1 MRAGVL
7 DRLGL
12 GYDTLRTDNPR
23 LVFCSLSGL
32 GLDGP
37 YPTLGSPGPS
47 FDAFAALSSLNP
59 YALDPSQPEGRHPT
73 RIPALSLYSHLG
85 VLSSRVPRPP
95 TRSGAHLRGTRPAH

>member
-37 YPTLGSPGPS
+37 YHTLGSHGPS
-47 FDAFAALSSLNP
+47 FDAFGALSSLNP
-59 YALDPSQPEGRHPT
+59 YAPAPEPREGRNP
-73 RIPALSLYSHLG
+73 IGMPAVGLYAALG
-85 VLSSRVPRPP
+85 VLSSVVRAQRKNG
-95 TRSGAHLRGTRPAH
+95 RASCGER